1 MSQRNRRVLA
11 AVGLTTALTLALPSP
26 SQAVGL
32 WRGQAPDLALAARAW
47 SWLEALGLIPRR
59 PTVPARQPANVREKQ
74 GSAIDPNGRTARI
87 AVSTDPTLFSD
98 QGSAIDPN
106 GED

>member
-11 AVGLTTALTLALPSP
+11 AVGLTMALTLALPSP

-32 WRGQAPDLALAARAW
+32 WRGQAPDLAARAW

-59 PTVPARQPANVREKQ
+59 PTLTARQPANVREKQ

>member
-1 MSQRNRRVLA
+1 MNYQSPIPQGSSEQRDLTASISDLLA
-11 AVGLTTALTLALPSP
+11 ADEKYRP
-26 SQAVGL
+26 
-32 WRGQAPDLALAARAW
+32 
-47 SWLEALGLIPRR
+47 LIERW
-59 PTVPARQPANVREKQ
+59 EKQ